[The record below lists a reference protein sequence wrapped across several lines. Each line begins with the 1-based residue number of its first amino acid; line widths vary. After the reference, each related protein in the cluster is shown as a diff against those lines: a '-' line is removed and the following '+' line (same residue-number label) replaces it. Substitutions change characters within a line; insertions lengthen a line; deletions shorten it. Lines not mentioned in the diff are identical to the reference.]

1 MRRSRASALILAL
14 AVLAL
19 LTILAAVYLTAAQLE
34 RRSTLATDESVNLD
48 FARDAFFALLQDRL
62 YDDTLG
68 GYTGELMY
76 VPRPWMPSDPASKGP
91 SIYQKF
97 VPNDL
102 NLQSSGMARRAVFE
116 HEIVMGPD
124 FKLYYCR
131 NSNVADFATHGPPP
145 GNTNDWAPLTADF
158 LPAVGTP
165 AARWYDYP
173 ERPLDNR
180 WLAFGASSD
189 AANHLAG
196 TPDQPYIA
204 KHIVYPKV
212 GSTDLSFL
220 TAARY
225 DPANGLFDV
234 TYNRSPGFVPSSG
247 DTTVNDYL
255 DASWNLLPFTS
266 AAGTHY
272 RFAFRLI
279 DTNGRANLNT
289 GFVGSSYAT
298 MDADGRAAT
307 SVRLD
312 DPFIFGGDP
321 PMALHN
327 ARKGRIPAQEIYN
340 AFEWQGQVGS
350 GANDNNPY
358 QPYTLNLSQLFDI
371 PDELELRAFE
381 GRGTGQLT
389 RPQLAWPHTLAPS
402 DMTQRNRSDYTAY
415 SYTREV
421 VPAFKGRFQILGCPP
436 WKVYPELIPIDNY
449 GGGRPIN
456 LTDAPPPVNA
466 FIELANALSH
476 VGYTDD
482 EAISFALNYL
492 YQETGNPGWEVIHDA
507 PNYYLQ
513 AGRGSSSPS
522 NGLVFYTP
530 ECQIPWPKN
539 PPAVSADP
547 PAELYLPYVAQPFLN
562 EVAIILQ
569 PPQSQDDPPTALDF
583 AVELLNPYL
592 RPLKLTG
599 WRLRVGNDAWL
610 TFGSED
616 APSEI
621 PAATDA
627 EHPGFLT
634 INLSRDSAGFRSLDA
649 HLHTI
654 PNKAIDPIGQP
665 VFLERPYYDT
675 HSQTHYLPID
685 QFPWPSPPPALAPG
699 GPTVTLS
706 FQRNN
711 LTTVATPTQ
720 PRVGATDAWLAACPV
735 YTDTF
740 PYPSLDAPN
749 NVPIGDSHLY
759 GPYLPDRA
767 ADTFSIVS
775 PTGYTPFCNRN
786 IGQIE
791 YVSRLGPRLTLA
803 GPVTVPDL
811 LADPNNLFTPGGR
824 SYFPQEAKVR
834 FDFLADPR
842 ALELLRFLSTYP
854 TIRIPGR
861 VNVNTA
867 SAGVIHAVI
876 SNITSDAQLSVN
888 LTAAIVAYRDR
899 TQRTQID
906 DAAFRYNGPNYDFS
920 DPDLYPGRG
929 IRSIAEL
936 EIPMGLITGVLAIDR
951 SVNPPQIA
959 PVPGQSLLTL
969 HGTPYLRYGD
979 YYSMNS
985 VPNAFFIPPPNMPI
999 YDLPAGVPRIHPGAL
1014 WPRLY
1019 TQLTVRSDT
1028 FVVEGVLEALRV
1040 HPNVSSD
1047 PQRKPHHDN
1056 ANNWYDFDEGGNSMP
1071 SDKATVD
1078 DSTLTLKNDSYLR
1091 NLRIAHRRFIGII
1104 DRSYANYQRGDFNFT
1119 LPRIVALEDLPQ

>member
-1 MRRSRASALILAL
+1 MRRSRASALILIL

-19 LTILAAVYLTAAQLE
+19 LTVLAAVYLTAAQLE
-34 RRSTLATDESVNLD
+34 RRSTLATDESINLD
-48 FARDAFFALLQDRL
+48 FARDAFFAMLQDRL

-76 VPRPWMPSDPASKGP
+76 APRPWMPSDPDSKGP

-97 VPNDL
+97 VPIDL
-102 NLQSSGMARRAVFE
+102 SLQTGLARRAVFE

-131 NSNVADFATHGPPP
+131 NSNVADFVTHGPPP
-145 GNTNDWAPLTADF
+145 GNTIDWAPLTADF
-158 LPAVGTP
+158 VAAIGTP

-173 ERPLDNR
+173 ERPLDDR
-180 WLAFGASSD
+180 WAAFGASSD

-196 TPDQPYIA
+196 TPDQPYLA
-204 KHIVYPKV
+204 KHVVYPKI

-225 DPANGLFDV
+225 NPATGMFDLA
-234 TYNRSPGFVPSSG
+234 YNRSPSFVPSTG

-255 DASWNLLPFTS
+255 DANWNLLPFTS

-289 GFVGSSYAT
+289 GALGSSYAT
-298 MDADGRAAT
+298 MDADGRCVTA
-307 SVRLD
+307 VRLD
-312 DPFIFGGDP
+312 DPAIFDGDS
-321 PMALHN
+321 PMTLHVT
-327 ARKGRIPAQEIYN
+327 RKGFIPDRESYN
-340 AFEWQGQVGS
+340 LFEWQAHVGS
-350 GANDNNPY
+350 GPSDNNPY
-358 QPYTLNLSQLFDI
+358 LPYTFDLSQLFDI
-371 PDELELRAFE
+371 PDELELRAYE
-381 GRGTGQLT
+381 GRGTRQLI
-389 RPQLAWPHTLAPS
+389 RPQLAWPHTLAPNEINHQ
-402 DMTQRNRSDYTAY
+402 TRNNYTAY

-421 VPAFKGRFQILGCPP
+421 VPGFKGRFQILDCPP
-436 WKVYPELIPIDNY
+436 WQVYPELIPIDNY

-456 LTDAPPPVNA
+456 LTSPSHG
-466 FIELANALSH
+466 FIEFANALSH
-476 VGYTDD
+476 VGYTDH

-492 YQETGNPGWEVIHDA
+492 YQETGDPGWEVIHDA

-513 AGRGSSSPS
+513 DGRGPSSPS
-522 NGLVFYTP
+522 NGLIFYTP

-583 AVELLNPYL
+583 AVELLNPYE
-592 RPLKLTG
+592 RPLNLSG

-616 APSEI
+616 APAEI

-654 PNKAIDPIGQP
+654 RNKAIDPIGQP

-675 HSQTHYLPID
+675 HAQTHYLPID
-685 QFPWPSPPPALAPG
+685 QFPWPSPPPTLVPG

-711 LTTVATPTQ
+711 LTKVATPTQ
-720 PRVGATDAWLAACPV
+720 PRVGAVDAWLAACPT
-735 YTDTF
+735 YTATL
-740 PYPSLDAPN
+740 PLPSLDAPN
-749 NVPIGDSHLY
+749 NVPVGDARLY
-759 GPYLPDRA
+759 GPYLPDRN
-767 ADTFSIVS
+767 ADTFNIVA
-775 PTGYTPFCNRN
+775 PTQYAPFCSRN

-811 LADPNNLFTPGGR
+811 LADPNSLFTPGGR

-842 ALELLRFLSTYP
+842 ALELLRFLSTYD
-854 TIRIPGR
+854 INRIPGR

-876 SNITSDAQLSVN
+876 TNITSDDQLAAN

-899 TQRTQID
+899 TTRALID
-906 DAAFRYNGPNYDFS
+906 DKNFRYNGPNYDFS
-920 DPDLYPGRG
+920 NSDLYPGRG

-936 EIPMGLITGVLAIDR
+936 EIPIGLITGVLRIDR

-959 PVPGQSLLTL
+959 PAPGQTLLTL
-969 HGTPYLRYGD
+969 HGTPYVRYRD
-979 YYSMNS
+979 YYAMNS
-985 VPNAFFIPPPNMPI
+985 VPDAFFIPPPNTPI
-999 YDLPAGVPRIHPGAL
+999 YELPPGVPLTHPGAL
-1014 WPRLY
+1014 WPRLF

-1040 HPNVSSD
+1040 HPNVSAD
-1047 PQRKPHHDN
+1047 PQRKIHHDN
-1056 ANNWYDFDEGGNSMP
+1056 AHNWYDFDEGGNSMP
-1071 SDKATVD
+1071 GDKATVD
-1078 DSTLTLKNDSYLR
+1078 DPTLTLKDDSYLR

-1104 DRSYANYQRGDFNFT
+1104 DRSYANYQRGNPNFT